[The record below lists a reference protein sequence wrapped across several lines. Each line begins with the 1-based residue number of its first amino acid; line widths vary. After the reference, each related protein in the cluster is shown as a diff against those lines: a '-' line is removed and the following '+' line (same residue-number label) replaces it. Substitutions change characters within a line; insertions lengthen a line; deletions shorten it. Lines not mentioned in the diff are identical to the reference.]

1 VQQRQL
7 ARALRRLRRRA
18 GLTIDEVAAMLELSP
33 STISRMETAQV
44 GVRAR
49 DVRGLL
55 EIYKVTD
62 AQRDELLELARKGRQ
77 RPWWYEFREFPS
89 AASFAGFEVNATSI
103 RQFSALVLPGILQ
116 IEEYASAVI
125 RAVRHDADHEEAE
138 HRLDLRMHRQQVLT
152 QKEAPDLWV
161 ILDEGSLHRS
171 VGGPAVMREQLQRLI
186 DVAALPNVTLQ
197 VLPFS
202 VGPHAG
208 MDGEFTI
215 FSFSDPADPDVV
227 FIENSGG
234 DLYLESIDPES
245 NAKVERYRQIFSH
258 LQAAALNPVESIRA
272 LTEAQQ
278 QVPDPERG

>member
-1 VQQRQL
+1 
-7 ARALRRLRRRA
+7 
-18 GLTIDEVAAMLELSP
+18 
-33 STISRMETAQV
+33 METAQV

-49 DVRGLL
+49 DVRELL

-62 AQRDELLELARKGRQ
+62 PQRDELLQLARKGRQ

-89 AASFAGFEVNATSI
+89 AASFAGFEVNAVSI

-116 IEEYASAVI
+116 IQEYASAVI
-125 RAVRHDADHEEAE
+125 HAVRHDANRKEAE
-138 HRLDLRMHRQQVLT
+138 HRLELRMHRQQVLT
-152 QKEAPDLWV
+152 QKDAPDLWV
-161 ILDEGSLHRS
+161 ILDEGTLHRS

-234 DLYLESIDPES
+234 DLYLESIDPEG